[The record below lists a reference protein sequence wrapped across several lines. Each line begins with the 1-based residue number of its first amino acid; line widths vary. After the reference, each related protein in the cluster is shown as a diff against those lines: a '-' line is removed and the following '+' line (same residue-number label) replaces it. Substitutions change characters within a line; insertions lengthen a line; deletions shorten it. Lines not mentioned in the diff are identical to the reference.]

1 MGSFIE
7 YLVNALLSLLILA
20 MFVNAIL
27 SWLIA
32 FDVINMRNRF
42 VYQLSRFLDAV
53 TRPLLRPVLKAR
65 VVAPPV
71 EGEANAALIKLIA
84 KTLDIPRSAV
94 RLVAGQTARLKV
106 LEIDGL
112 DEAEVRRRLS

>member
-20 MFVNAIL
+20 MVVNAIL

-42 VYQLSRFLDAV
+42 VYQLTHFLDAV
-53 TRPLLRPVLKAR
+53 TRPLLRPVQRIIPPFGGVDISPVIVIIVLIGIQR
-65 VVAPPV
+65 FLLPLIFAP
-71 EGEANAALIKLIA
+71 
-84 KTLDIPRSAV
+84 
-94 RLVAGQTARLKV
+94 LVAAIG
-106 LEIDGL
+106 
-112 DEAEVRRRLS
+112 